1 VTQRGQTPGI
11 IDGQSCS
18 GIGSAVVLLDL
29 LDATEELT
37 GQCSGTVITPTAVLT
52 AAHCLSGDVAT
63 VTIQT
68 TLGAI
73 PSTSIHPISSFREE
87 DLGSLDVGVIITSQS
102 LSLPTFPILVGRPAR
117 TGETAVIAGYG
128 SDRGGQ
134 GGTLQA
140 GTMTVDRVD
149 TNFIYA
155 VFDGTGSNTCNGDSG
170 GPFFLQEGDT
180 WTIAGVTAGGDTEN
194 CLSGTSDF
202 ANLQNAEVMSHIFGL
217 VPGAARR

>member
-1 VTQRGQTPGI
+1 MHGI

-29 LDATEELT
+29 LDATGELT
-37 GQCSGTVITPTAVLT
+37 SQCSGTVITPTAVLT

-63 VTIQT
+63 VTVQT
-68 TLGAI
+68 PLGAI
-73 PSTSIHPISSFREE
+73 PSTSIHPIPSFREE

-102 LSLPTFPILVGRPAR
+102 LPLPTFPILVGRPAR

-140 GTMTVDRVD
+140 GTMTVNRVD

-155 VFDGTGSNTCNGDSG
+155 VFEDAGSNTCSGDSG

-180 WTIAGVTAGGDTEN
+180 WAIAGVTAGGDTDD
-194 CLSGTSDF
+194 CLSGSSDF